1 MNRQKDVFV
10 DEPSTSSSH
19 RFPRSRSLESS
30 KIPEEMDGYSSDGN
44 SNLTNIDGP
53 AIAGNQTKTKGYR
66 RIEEWHEETRDP
78 KEVIRQLKQEKTR
91 WKKTFDEFPK

>member
-1 MNRQKDVFV
+1 MNGQKDVFI

-19 RFPRSRSLESS
+19 RSPRSRSLESS

-66 RIEEWHEETRDP
+66 RIEE
-78 KEVIRQLKQEKTR
+78 
-91 WKKTFDEFPK
+91 